1 MISRFPKPGN
11 RKSGHKRLEAQ
22 LGRLF
27 NYAQYLAR
35 NRETARDLVQSCA
48 VKAVAAKNVPG
59 DEPAY
64 RAWLFKILRNIFL
77 DSLRKQAVDGAL
89 LRDLAGNTVL
99 GWNNQQDPSVYRIEQ
114 RKINILAVREGLA
127 KLKASQREIIVLV
140 DIVGFSYRET
150 SDLLAVPIG
159 TVMSRLSR
167 ARNALMREM
176 DGISV
181 GPVSVTSIGK
191 SK

>member
-22 LGRLF
+22 LDRLF

-48 VKAVAAKNVPG
+48 VKAVAAKNIPA

-64 RAWLFKILRNIFL
+64 RVWLFKILRNIFL
-77 DSLRKQAVDGAL
+77 DSLRKQAADGAL
-89 LRDLAGNTVL
+89 LRDLAENSVL
-99 GWNNQQDPSVYRIEQ
+99 DWNNQQDLSVYRIEQ

-127 KLKASQREIIVLV
+127 RLKASQREIIVLV
-140 DIVGFSYRET
+140 DIVGLSYRET
-150 SDLLAVPIG
+150 SDLLVVPIG

-167 ARNALMREM
+167 ARNALLREM